1 MGLFPSKSKTP
12 AQVNQQTQQ
21 TQQTSQPENTVPA
34 ASAES
39 QNQIP
44 ENQEPQTAQQ

>member
-1 MGLFPSKSKTP
+1 MGSFPSKSSE
-12 AQVNQQTQQ
+12 QVNQQTQQ
-21 TQQTSQPENTVPA
+21 TRKTSQPENTVPA